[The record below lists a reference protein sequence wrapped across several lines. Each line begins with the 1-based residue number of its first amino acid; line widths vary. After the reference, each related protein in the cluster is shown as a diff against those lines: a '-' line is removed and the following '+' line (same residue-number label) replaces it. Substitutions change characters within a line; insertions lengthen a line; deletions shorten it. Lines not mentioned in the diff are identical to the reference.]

1 MMKLQLALDMVD
13 LNEALGCI
21 EETQDSIDIIEVGTP
36 LALKCGIR
44 AIAFIKDK
52 YPGMDL
58 LADFKIMDA
67 GNYEASIAFDAGAD
81 IVTVLG
87 AASDVTIAGAISA
100 ARKYRKEIMVDLIGV
115 AEVKQRIISMD
126 KLGADYACLHTGVDS
141 QNGLNSPV
149 GQLLVAKQSV
159 TRTRLAIAG
168 GINSRNIGNIVM
180 VNPDVIV
187 VGAGI
192 TAEPDRTRAAADIKR
207 QMGEA
212 NSI

>member
-1 MMKLQLALDMVD
+1 MKLQLALDMVD

-207 QMGEA
+207 WMGEA

>member
-13 LNEALGCI
+13 LNEALDCI
-21 EETQDSIDIIEVGTP
+21 NETQGSIDIIEVGTP

-115 AEVKQRIISMD
+115 AEIKQRIISMD

-207 QMGEA
+207 WMGEA

>member
-1 MMKLQLALDMVD
+1 MKLQLALDMVD
-13 LNEALGCI
+13 LNEALDCI
-21 EETQDSIDIIEVGTP
+21 NETQGSIDIIEVGTP

-115 AEVKQRIISMD
+115 AEIKQRIISMD

-149 GQLLVAKQSV
+149 EQLLVAKQSV

-207 QMGEA
+207 WMGEA

>member
-13 LNEALGCI
+13 LNEALDCI
-21 EETQDSIDIIEVGTP
+21 NETQGSIDIIEVGTP

-115 AEVKQRIISMD
+115 AEIKQRIISMD

-149 GQLLVAKQSV
+149 EQLLVAKQSV

-207 QMGEA
+207 WMGEA

>member
-13 LNEALGCI
+13 LNEALHCI
-21 EETQDSIDIIEVGTP
+21 EETKSSIDIIEVGTP
-36 LALKCGIR
+36 LALECGVR
-44 AIAFIKDK
+44 AISYIKDK
-52 YPGMDL
+52 YPGLDL

-67 GNYEASIAFDAGAD
+67 GNYEANIAFDAGAD

-87 AASDVTIAGAISA
+87 VASDVTIAGAISA
-100 ARKYRKEIMVDLIGV
+100 ARKYQKKIMVDLIRV
-115 AEVKQRIISMD
+115 AEIKERIISMD

-149 GQLLVAKQSV
+149 GQLLIAKQSG

-168 GINSRNIGNIVM
+168 GINSRNISDIVIY
-180 VNPDVIV
+180 NPDVII

-192 TAEPDRTRAAADIKR
+192 TSEPDRAKAAADIKR
-207 QMGEA
+207 NMGEV
-212 NSI
+212 STP